1 MTQMPEK
8 LTARDNSAVKLYRK
22 LARSKKER
30 YREGLFV
37 LEGHRLVTDA
47 LRSGASFTHLFWTE
61 EGYTRWNQETIQA
74 DLRETR
80 CALLSNELGTD
91 LSQTEH
97 SQGVYAI
104 CRMPRQ
110 PELSQLIRPGGIY
123 AVLHQLQDPGNA
135 GMILRTADAMGLDG
149 VIYSASCDIYSPK
162 VVRATMGS
170 LFRVPVCCT
179 AALEPVLEAC
189 REAGVLFQY
198 EVLELDVTGLCT
210 AQYGHCGVVVGGIDV
225 PAEEGRILLTDLRN
239 TRALVMQLA
248 ANADQIQQALC
259 SLPAVQH
266 LAQTTKG
273 EG

>member
-179 AALEPVLEAC
+179 AAGSLPGSRCGKLC
-189 REAGVLFQY
+189 RRGERR
-198 EVLELDVTGLCT
+198 
-210 AQYGHCGVVVGGIDV
+210 GGIGGAV
-225 PAEEGRILLTDLRN
+225 SVCSRNGCRHRKRGERSAGRGNCGL
-239 TRALVMQLA
+239 
-248 ANADQIQQALC
+248 
-259 SLPAVQH
+259 
-266 LAQTTKG
+266 
-273 EG
+273 

>member
-110 PELSQLIRPGGIY
+110 P
-123 AVLHQLQDPGNA
+123 
-135 GMILRTADAMGLDG
+135 
-149 VIYSASCDIYSPK
+149 
-162 VVRATMGS
+162 
-170 LFRVPVCCT
+170 
-179 AALEPVLEAC
+179 
-189 REAGVLFQY
+189 
-198 EVLELDVTGLCT
+198 
-210 AQYGHCGVVVGGIDV
+210 
-225 PAEEGRILLTDLRN
+225 
-239 TRALVMQLA
+239 
-248 ANADQIQQALC
+248 
-259 SLPAVQH
+259 
-266 LAQTTKG
+266 
-273 EG
+273 

>member
-189 REAGVLFQY
+189 REAGV
-198 EVLELDVTGLCT
+198 ESCAAVVSGAAEL
-210 AQYGHCGVVVGGIDV
+210 VG
-225 PAEEGRILLTDLRN
+225 
-239 TRALVMQLA
+239 QCQFA
-248 ANADQIQQALC
+248 A
-259 SLPAVQH
+259 
-266 LAQTTKG
+266 
-273 EG
+273 